1 MLHVKWDERIALLL
15 CVLHFVAFFT
25 TSIFKCCPLFYCHG
39 LSKNIDIDDSIV
51 DLQKHLLIWQEHGQS
66 ISSYSFAERKKNTYE
81 ILRICYLEWYNIWD
95 NMNLH
100 YK

>member
-15 CVLHFVAFFT
+15 CVLHFVAFLT
-25 TSIFKCCPLFYCHG
+25 TNIFKCCPLFYCHG

-66 ISSYSFAERKKNTYE
+66 ISSYSFAERKK
-81 ILRICYLEWYNIWD
+81 YLWNF
-95 NMNLH
+95 NLLVH
-100 YK
+100 SEVLLTN